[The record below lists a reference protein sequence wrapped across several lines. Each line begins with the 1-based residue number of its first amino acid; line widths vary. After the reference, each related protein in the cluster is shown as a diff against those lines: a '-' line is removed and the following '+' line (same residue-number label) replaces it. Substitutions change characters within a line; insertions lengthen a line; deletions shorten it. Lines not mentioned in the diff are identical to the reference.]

1 MSFDYSPPRWWVP
14 VAIAVALLALALAVL
29 LVTLL
34 GDVAWHQLQPLLEFA
49 VKSSSV
55 RIADAVGPFR

>member
-14 VAIAVALLALALAVL
+14 VAITVALLALALAVL

-34 GDVAWHQLQPLLEFA
+34 GAVAWHLLQPLLDFA
-49 VKSSSV
+49 VKAAPV
-55 RIADAVGPFR
+55 HVADAVGPFR